1 MLYYIG
7 IIIWYVS
14 LSNIMSN
21 KNQDTQLEKDINT
34 PLNVIANSSRF
45 NISTSIFNN
54 MEIGCNPIIESISK
68 LLTFMGER
76 DNTIST

>member
-21 KNQDTQLEKDINT
+21 KNQDTQLEKDT

>member
-1 MLYYIG
+1 
-7 IIIWYVS
+7 
-14 LSNIMSN
+14 MSN
-21 KNQDTQLEKDINT
+21 KNQDTQLEKDT

>member
-1 MLYYIG
+1 
-7 IIIWYVS
+7 
-14 LSNIMSN
+14 MSN

-54 MEIGCNPIIESISK
+54 MEIGCNPIVESISK